1 MCLPPIIMAKQRTT
15 GKARRPANN
24 EVEYMSQTAKIAI
37 IGTGFSGLG
46 MGIKLKEAG
55 YDNFVILEQS
65 DDVGGTWHENHY
77 PGCAC
82 DVQSALYSFSF
93 EQNPN
98 WTRMFAQQKEIQA
111 YLRSCAEKYDLMK
124 HVRLNTHVA
133 GARFDEKTQSW
144 TVETCDSPKLWAY
157 MQDKGL
163 NPGDKL
169 NRKDKGLPKFSTFK
183 ADVVVSGMGGLSTPA
198 YPNIK
203 GIDTFTGK
211 SFHSQDWDHDYDF
224 KGKRVAVIGT
234 GASAIQFVPEVA
246 KDAAHLDLYQ
256 RTPPWI
262 VPKPDREIRPL
273 ERMMFRKFPQTL
285 NAFRQSIYWMLEARV
300 LGFVGNPR
308 ILKIGELQAR
318 RHIRNQIKDKE
329 LRRKVTPDF
338 HFGCKRVLISNNYY
352 PALAQDNV
360 DVLTD
365 GIREV
370 RGNMIVDNNGH
381 EREVDC
387 IIYGT
392 GFKAQDPIPAGMV
405 HGRGGQDL
413 LDAWKDGAEAY
424 KGSAIAGFPN
434 FFMLMGPNTGL
445 GHSSMVYMI
454 ESQIQYVLDAL
465 KKMDKHGWKSVEV
478 KEDAQSQY
486 NASIHAKL
494 GDSVWQT
501 GCKSWYVNENGKNTT
516 LWPGFTWQFR
526 QQTKRFDA
534 GQYVCEPEAEGVREV
549 APAL

>member
-1 MCLPPIIMAKQRTT
+1 MTQNT
-15 GKARRPANN
+15 
-24 EVEYMSQTAKIAI
+24 QIAI

-46 MGIKLKEAG
+46 MAIKLKEAG
-55 YDNFVILEQS
+55 YNDFVILEQS
-65 DDVGGTWHENHY
+65 DDIGGTWHQNHY

-98 WTRMFAQQKEIQA
+98 WSRMYAQQHEIKA
-111 YLRSCAEKYDLMK
+111 YLKHCAEKYGLMK
-124 HVRLNTHVA
+124 HIRLNTHVA
-133 GARFDEKTQSW
+133 GARFDETHQRW
-144 TVETCDSPKLWAY
+144 VVETCDSPTLWAY
-157 MQDKGL
+157 MQERGVK
-163 NPGDKL
+163 PGDRL
-169 NRKDKGLPKFSTFK
+169 DRTDKGLPEFTTLR
-183 ADVVVSGMGGLSTPA
+183 ADILVSGMGGLSTPA
-198 YPNIK
+198 YPEIK
-203 GIDTFTGK
+203 GIESFTGK
-211 SFHSQDWDHDYDF
+211 RFHSQDWDHDYDLR
-224 KGKRVAVIGT
+224 GKRVAVIGT

-246 KDAAHLDLYQ
+246 KQAAKVDLYQ

-262 VPKPDREIRPL
+262 MPKPDRAIRPV
-273 ERMMFRKFPQTL
+273 ETRVFRMFPQTL
-285 NAFRQSIYWMLEARV
+285 NAFRQSIYWSLEARV

-308 ILKIGELQAR
+308 ILKLGELQAR
-318 RHIRNQIKDKE
+318 RHIRNQIPDKA

-352 PALAQDNV
+352 PALAQDHV
-360 DVLTD
+360 DVVTE

-370 RGNMIVDNNGH
+370 QGNTVIDGQGNK
-381 EREVDC
+381 RQVDC

-392 GFKAQDPIPAGMV
+392 GFRAQDPIPAGMIF
-405 HGRGGQDL
+405 GRNGQDL

-424 KGSAIAGFPN
+424 KGTTISGFPN

-465 KKMDKHGWKSVEV
+465 QKMRRQQWSSMEV
-478 KEDAQSQY
+478 KPDAQSRY

-526 QQTKRFDA
+526 QQTRRFDA
-534 GQYVCEPEAEGVREV
+534 AQYLVRAPESGVSERES
-549 APAL
+549 ALAV

>member
-1 MCLPPIIMAKQRTT
+1 MNDNTQ
-15 GKARRPANN
+15 
-24 EVEYMSQTAKIAI
+24 IAI

-46 MGIKLKEAG
+46 MAIRLKQAG
-55 YDNFVILEQS
+55 YSNFVILEQS

-98 WTRMFAQQKEIQA
+98 WSRMFAQQPEIQA
-111 YLRSCAEKYDLMK
+111 YLRHCAEKYDLLP
-124 HVRLNTHVA
+124 HIRLNTHVA
-133 GARFDEKTQSW
+133 GARYQEGCQQW
-144 TVETCDSPKLWAY
+144 TLETCDSPALWQY
-157 MQDKGL
+157 MQARGIK
-163 NPGDKL
+163 PGDEL
-169 NRKDKGLPKFSTFK
+169 DRSDDQLPAFQTLT
-183 ADVVVSGMGGLSTPA
+183 AQVVVSGMGGLSTPA
-198 YPNIK
+198 YPEIA
-203 GIDTFTGK
+203 GIESFTGK
-211 SFHSQDWDHDYDF
+211 AFHSQDWDHDYDF
-224 KGKRVAVIGT
+224 RGKRVAVIGT

-246 KDAAHLDLYQ
+246 RDAAHLDLYQ

-262 VPKPDREIRPL
+262 MPKPDRAISPL
-273 ERMMFRKFPQTL
+273 ERALFRRVPQTL
-285 NAFRQSIYWMLEARV
+285 NALRNSIYWYLEARV

-308 ILKIGELQAR
+308 ILKLGELQAR
-318 RHIRNQIKDKE
+318 RHIRSQIKDKA
-329 LRRKVTPDF
+329 LRKKVTPDF

-352 PALAQDNV
+352 PALDQNHV

-370 RGNMIVDNNGH
+370 RGNVIVDNHGV

-392 GFKAQDPIPAGMV
+392 GFKAQDPIPRGMIY
-405 HGRGGQDL
+405 GRDGQDL
-413 LDAWKDGAEAY
+413 LDAWQDGAEAY
-424 KGSAIAGFPN
+424 KGTTVAGFPN
-434 FFMLMGPNTGL
+434 LFLLMGPNTGL

-454 ESQIQYVLDAL
+454 ESQVQYVIAAL
-465 KKMDKHGWKSVEV
+465 EQMAHQGWSSVEV
-478 KEDAQSQY
+478 KADSQSRY
-486 NASIHAKL
+486 NASMQARL

-526 QQTKRFDA
+526 QQTRSFDA
-534 GQYVCEPEAEGVREV
+534 AQYRCQPLTANAPEA
-549 APAL
+549 APVPA

>member
-1 MCLPPIIMAKQRTT
+1 M
-15 GKARRPANN
+15 
-24 EVEYMSQTAKIAI
+24 
-37 IGTGFSGLG
+37 
-46 MGIKLKEAG
+46 
-55 YDNFVILEQS
+55 
-65 DDVGGTWHENHY
+65 
-77 PGCAC
+77 
-82 DVQSALYSFSF
+82 
-93 EQNPN
+93 
-98 WTRMFAQQKEIQA
+98 
-111 YLRSCAEKYDLMK
+111 
-124 HVRLNTHVA
+124 A

-144 TVETCDSPKLWAY
+144 TVETCDSPELWAY
-157 MQDKGL
+157 MQKKGL
-163 NPGDKL
+163 NLGDKL
-169 NRKDKGLPKFSTFK
+169 NRKDKGLPEFNNFK

-198 YPNIK
+198 YPDIK

-211 SFHSQDWDHDYDF
+211 RFHSQGWDHSYDF

-318 RHIRNQIKDKE
+318 RHIRNQITDKE

-381 EREVDC
+381 EREADC

-392 GFKAQDPIPAGMV
+392 GFKAQDPIPAGTV

-413 LDAWKDGAEAY
+413 LDAWKGGAEAY

-478 KEDAQSQY
+478 KENAQSQY

-501 GCKSWYVNENGKNTT
+501 GCKSWYVSENGKNTT

-526 QQTKRFDA
+526 QQTQRFDA
-534 GQYVCEPEAEGVREV
+534 GQYVCEPEAVEAGEAVV
-549 APAL
+549 T

>member
-1 MCLPPIIMAKQRTT
+1 MKPSVR
-15 GKARRPANN
+15 
-24 EVEYMSQTAKIAI
+24 VAI

-65 DDVGGTWHENHY
+65 DDIGGTWHENHY

-98 WTRMFAQQKEIQA
+98 WTRMYARQEEIKA
-111 YLRSCAEKYDLMK
+111 YLKNCAEKYGLLE
-124 HVRLNTHVA
+124 HIQLNTHVA
-133 GARFDEKTQSW
+133 GAKFDENRHQW
-144 TVETCDSPKLWAY
+144 TVETCDAPALWSY
-157 MQDKGL
+157 MTERGMVS
-163 NPGDKL
+163 GDEL
-169 NRKDKGLPKFSTFK
+169 DRSDDALPEMKSFK

-198 YPNIK
+198 YPAIEGLENFK
-203 GIDTFTGK
+203 GK
-211 SFHSQDWDHDYDF
+211 QFHSQNWDHNYDF
-224 KGKRVAVIGT
+224 RGKRVAVIGT

-246 KDAAHLDLYQ
+246 KTAAHLDLYQ

-262 VPKPDREIRPL
+262 VPKPDRPIRPL
-273 ERMMFRKFPQTL
+273 EQALFKRFPQSL

-318 RHIRNQIKDKE
+318 RHIRNQIKDRE
-329 LRRKVTPDF
+329 LRKKVTPDF

-370 RGNMIVDNNGH
+370 TENGIVERNGK
-381 EREVDC
+381 ERPVDC

-392 GFKAQDPIPAGMV
+392 GFKAQDPIPKGMV
-405 HGRGGQDL
+405 KGRGGQDL
-413 LDAWKDGAEAY
+413 LEAWKDGAEAY
-424 KGSAIAGFPN
+424 KGTAIAGFPN

-465 KKMDKHGWKSVEV
+465 KKMDRNGWQSVEV
-478 KEDAQSQY
+478 KENAQSEY

-501 GCKSWYVNENGKNTT
+501 GCKSWYVNEHGKNTT

-526 QQTKRFDA
+526 QQTRRFDA
-534 GQYVCEPEAEGVREV
+534 RQYRVEAGMVSDSDLSPQ
-549 APAL
+549 AAL

>member
-1 MCLPPIIMAKQRTT
+1 MNKRT
-15 GKARRPANN
+15 R
-24 EVEYMSQTAKIAI
+24 IAI

-46 MGIKLKEAG
+46 MAIKLKQAG
-55 YDNFVILEQS
+55 YNDFVILEQS
-65 DDVGGTWHENHY
+65 DDIGGTWHENHY

-98 WTRMFAQQKEIQA
+98 WTRMYAQQQEIKA
-111 YLRSCAEKYDLMK
+111 YLKHCAEKYGLSG
-124 HVRLNTHVA
+124 HIRLNTHVA
-133 GARFDEKTQSW
+133 GARFDERRQGW
-144 TVETCDSPKLWAY
+144 TLETCDSPALWQY
-157 MQDKGL
+157 MQDKGVK
-163 NPGDKL
+163 PGDTL
-169 NRKDKGLPKFSTFK
+169 NRKDKALPAFETLE
-183 ADVVVSGMGGLSTPA
+183 AQVVVSGMGGLSTPA
-198 YPNIK
+198 YPEIK

-246 KDAAHLDLYQ
+246 KEAGQLDLYQ

-262 VPKPDREIRPL
+262 MPKPDREISAV
-273 ERMMFRKFPQTL
+273 ERLAFRKVPQTL
-285 NAFRQSIYWMLEARV
+285 NALRNSIYWYLEARV

-308 ILKIGELQAR
+308 ILKLGELQAR
-318 RHIRNQIKDKE
+318 RYIRSQIKDPV

-370 RGNMIVDNNGH
+370 RGNVIVDNNGV

-392 GFKAQDPIPAGMV
+392 GFKAQDPVPRGMIS
-405 HGRGGQDL
+405 GRGGQDL
-413 LDAWKDGAEAY
+413 LAAWQGGAEAY
-424 KGSAIAGFPN
+424 KGTTIAGFPN
-434 FFMLMGPNTGL
+434 LFMLMGPNTGL

-465 KKMDKHGWKSVEV
+465 KRMDHKGWQSVEV
-478 KEDAQSQY
+478 KAGAQAAY
-486 NASIHAKL
+486 NASLQSKL

-526 QQTKRFDA
+526 QQTRRFDA
-534 GQYVCEPEAEGVREV
+534 SQYDCVRDVSYAPEAVS
-549 APAL
+549 ATA